1 MKEMKVKIMNIQ
13 NEKNDEKNAIKT
25 EAIIMTQQVKSSC
38 QRESVSERDSVCVR
52 RQKKIKKCSVVIIIN
67 KNENNIKYAE

>member
-25 EAIIMTQQVKSSC
+25 EAIIMTP
-38 QRESVSERDSVCVR
+38 
-52 RQKKIKKCSVVIIIN
+52 
-67 KNENNIKYAE
+67 